1 MNILRG
7 GIVVFWLGVLLAIFM
22 DLPAPFDRL
31 LLMAG
36 AVIAFLHLLELIGF
50 AIWIRRH
57 GVYHW
62 RDGLMTMLFG
72 VLYLKPR
79 MHAVRKAVR
88 VP

>member
-36 AVIAFLHLLELIGF
+36 AVVAVLHLLELMGF
-50 AIWIRRH
+50 AVWIRRH
-57 GVYHW
+57 GVFHW
-62 RDGLMTMLFG
+62 RDALMVMLFG

-79 MHAVRKAVR
+79 MHAVRRAVR
-88 VP
+88 P